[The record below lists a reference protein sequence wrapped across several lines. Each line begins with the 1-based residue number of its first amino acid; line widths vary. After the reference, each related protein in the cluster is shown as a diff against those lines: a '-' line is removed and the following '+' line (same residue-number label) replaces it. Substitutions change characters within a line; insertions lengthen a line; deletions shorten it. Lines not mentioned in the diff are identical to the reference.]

1 MNNVI
6 KDLTDKFGVILY
18 FSYCLR
24 VACIRP
30 CFSAF
35 KQKRINI
42 CFKKSFVL
50 SQEAGHCLG
59 LFSAADEHRFIA
71 LSIGVENAVCGI
83 NLRKNCSVHGHTC
96 HPVQCGSFMWFK

>member
-18 FSYCLR
+18 FSYCLQ
-24 VACIRP
+24 VPCIGP
-30 CFSAF
+30 YLVL
-35 KQKRINI
+35 KQKRINVY
-42 CFKKSFVL
+42 FKKSFVL

-59 LFSAADEHRFIA
+59 LFSAADEYRFIA

-83 NLRKNCSVHGHTC
+83 NLRNNCSVHGHL
-96 HPVQCGSFMWFK
+96 W

>member
-30 CFSAF
+30 YFSTF
-35 KQKRINI
+35 KQ
-42 CFKKSFVL
+42 KKSFVL

-83 NLRKNCSVHGHTC
+83 NLRKN
-96 HPVQCGSFMWFK
+96 